1 MNMTTSSLTA
11 PATNKASKA
20 VTAPRAGAIAGILF
34 ALLFGISVIV
44 IRISVPANSADASAW
59 TTSTLNRA
67 TLALR
72 LIPFACIFFLW
83 FVGVIRDRLGGAE
96 DKLFATVTL
105 GSGLVFVSLTL
116 ASCALAEGLLESLLA
131 GGIQA
136 LPNNI
141 YLWVRSSIDLS
152 FNTYAVK
159 MSSVFMLSL
168 GTLWRRTRVM
178 PGSLVY
184 FTYLLALVMLF
195 AVRQSLWLLL
205 LFPIWVLLVS
215 VYILIT
221 NLRRKEVS
229 A

>member
-1 MNMTTSSLTA
+1 MSMTISTMTTTHTA
-11 PATNKASKA
+11 AKAM
-20 VTAPRAGAIAGILF
+20 TAPRAGAIAGVLF
-34 ALLFGISVIV
+34 ALLFGISVIL
-44 IRISVPANSADASAW
+44 IRLAVPANSADASGW
-59 TTSTLNRA
+59 TANTLNRA

-116 ASCALAEGLLESLLA
+116 ASCALAEGLLESLLV
-131 GGIQA
+131 GGNQS
-136 LPNNI
+136 LSNNI

-195 AVRQSLWLLL
+195 AIRQSLWLLL

-221 NLRRKEVS
+221 NLRSKES
-229 A
+229 